1 MRWKSGL
8 NINLLRTLMIIS
20 KLFAEKQLRKVKI
33 RELKKSEQSKT

>member
-20 KLFAEKQLRKVKI
+20 KLFAEKRLRKVKI
-33 RELKKSEQSKT
+33 GELKKSEQSKT